1 MKTINKIL
9 LLLSIGILL
18 FFILLINDYNKI
30 ILDDDAHCG
39 EKMDTVSYPPYDTN

>member
-1 MKTINKIL
+1 MKTIKRIL

-18 FFILLINDYNKI
+18 FLLLIKI
-30 ILDDDAHCG
+30 EFPVDNSHCG